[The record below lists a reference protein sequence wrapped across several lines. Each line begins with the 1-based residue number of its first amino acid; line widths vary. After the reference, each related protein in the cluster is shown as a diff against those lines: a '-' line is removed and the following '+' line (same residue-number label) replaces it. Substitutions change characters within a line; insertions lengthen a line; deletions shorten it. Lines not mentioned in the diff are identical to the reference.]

1 MKGKEIKKRLED
13 KSGYD
18 KEIIEKEKKY
28 DKKKNIM
35 KNEIKFDREKDIT
48 RNEIKIDSEK
58 DITRNEIKFDSEQNI
73 VENKMKYDGK
83 SKLADNKLDIEVG
96 EDVTAYGEF
105 ISSYFAWIPLS
116 KQKRRAEE
124 LNEMTKNKKE
134 SKGIERDY

>member
-18 KEIIEKEKKY
+18 KEIIEKEKKF
-28 DKKKNIM
+28 DNKN
-35 KNEIKFDREKDIT
+35 
-48 RNEIKIDSEK
+48 
-58 DITRNEIKFDSEQNI
+58 
-73 VENKMKYDGK
+73 
-83 SKLADNKLDIEVG
+83 KLVDNKLDIEVG

-124 LNEMTKNKKE
+124 LNEKTKNKK
-134 SKGIERDY
+134 DANN

>member
-18 KEIIEKEKKY
+18 KEIIEKRKKY

-35 KNEIKFDREKDIT
+35 ENEIKFDRE
-48 RNEIKIDSEK
+48 
-58 DITRNEIKFDSEQNI
+58 QNI
-73 VENKMKYDGK
+73 AENKMKYYGK
-83 SKLADNKLDIEVG
+83 NKLVDNKFDSEVG

-116 KQKRRAEE
+116 RQKRRAEE
-124 LNEMTKNKKE
+124 LNEMTKNKK
-134 SKGIERDY
+134 SKK

>member
-18 KEIIEKEKKY
+18 KEIIEKEKKF
-28 DKKKNIM
+28 DNKN
-35 KNEIKFDREKDIT
+35 
-48 RNEIKIDSEK
+48 
-58 DITRNEIKFDSEQNI
+58 
-73 VENKMKYDGK
+73 
-83 SKLADNKLDIEVG
+83 KLVDNKLDIEVG

-124 LNEMTKNKKE
+124 LNEMTKNKK
-134 SKGIERDY
+134 DANN

>member
-18 KEIIEKEKKY
+18 KEIIEKEKKF

-35 KNEIKFDREKDIT
+35 E
-48 RNEIKIDSEK
+48 
-58 DITRNEIKFDSEQNI
+58 NEIKFDSE
-73 VENKMKYDGK
+73 K
-83 SKLADNKLDIEVG
+83 NKLDMEVG

-124 LNEMTKNKKE
+124 LNEMTKNKK
-134 SKGIERDY
+134 DANN

>member
-18 KEIIEKEKKY
+18 KEFIEKGKKY

-35 KNEIKFDREKDIT
+35 ESEIKFDREKDIT
-48 RNEIKIDSEK
+48 RNEIK
-58 DITRNEIKFDSEQNI
+58 FDSDQNI
-73 VENKMKYDGK
+73 AENKMKYDGK
-83 SKLADNKLDIEVG
+83 NKLADNKLDIEVG

-105 ISSYFAWIPLS
+105 ISSYFAWIPVS

-124 LNEMTKNKKE
+124 LNKMTKNKKDTG
-134 SKGIERDY
+134 K

>member
-35 KNEIKFDREKDIT
+35 ESEIKFDRD
-48 RNEIKIDSEK
+48 
-58 DITRNEIKFDSEQNI
+58 QNI
-73 VENKMKYDGK
+73 AENKMKYDGK
-83 SKLADNKLDIEVG
+83 NKLADNKLDIEVG

-105 ISSYFAWIPLS
+105 ISSYFAWIPVS

-124 LNEMTKNKKE
+124 LNKMTKNKNE